1 MFKKSIAK
9 DLSEILKGQMTFE
22 EIYNILEHPTNEN
35 YGEYSFPTFQL
46 AKIYKKSP
54 NLIANSIKGKFDN
67 EYIHKAEVVNG
78 FLNFFLDRQSS
89 SQKIIECFNENALK
103 NNKLL
108 SAEKIVIDYS
118 SPNIAKPFSMG
129 HLRATVIGDSI
140 AKILEANGAKVIRIN
155 HLGDWGTQFGKL
167 IVAYKK
173 WGEQKRVENNPILE
187 LFHLYT
193 KFHEISK
200 DNPHIDLEARE
211 AFKLLESGHSEYE
224 HLWSWFRNVS
234 MESFNALYKLLDIN
248 FDYIQGE
255 SFYNERLKETIQLLE
270 ERELLTQ
277 DDGAYIV
284 DLEDLPPALIKKRDG
299 ASLYIT
305 RDLSAVLYRTETF
318 NPTRILYVV
327 GQEQSIHFKQLDK
340 LTRLLELTP
349 VIEHIPF
356 GLILKD
362 GKKMSTR
369 QGKVILLEDIIAEVE
384 QAVLRTLEKKKSNLR
399 NKKEIAKEI
408 AIASIKFH
416 DLKNDRLS
424 SYDLKI
430 DEMLAFE
437 GDTVLYIMYTYA
449 RIQSILGRTKYSDD
463 FKVDFQFEES
473 MWPILN
479 HLKSYNEILELSAI
493 NYTPSSICR
502 YSLQLCRLFNRYY
515 NSERILESTNE
526 KSKITLLKIV
536 SKNIEDS
543 MELLGISLVKEI

>member
-1 MFKKSIAK
+1 
-9 DLSEILKGQMTFE
+9 
-22 EIYNILEHPTNEN
+22 
-35 YGEYSFPTFQL
+35 
-46 AKIYKKSP
+46 
-54 NLIANSIKGKFDN
+54 FDN

-89 SQKIIECFNENALK
+89 SQKIIECFNENTLK

-437 GDTVLYIMYTYA
+437 GDTALYIMYTYA

-479 HLKSYNEILELSAI
+479 HLKSYNEIL
-493 NYTPSSICR
+493 
-502 YSLQLCRLFNRYY
+502 
-515 NSERILESTNE
+515 
-526 KSKITLLKIV
+526 
-536 SKNIEDS
+536 
-543 MELLGISLVKEI
+543 

>member
-1 MFKKSIAK
+1 
-9 DLSEILKGQMTFE
+9 
-22 EIYNILEHPTNEN
+22 
-35 YGEYSFPTFQL
+35 
-46 AKIYKKSP
+46 
-54 NLIANSIKGKFDN
+54 
-67 EYIHKAEVVNG
+67 
-78 FLNFFLDRQSS
+78 
-89 SQKIIECFNENALK
+89 
-103 NNKLL
+103 
-108 SAEKIVIDYS
+108 
-118 SPNIAKPFSMG
+118 
-129 HLRATVIGDSI
+129 
-140 AKILEANGAKVIRIN
+140 
-155 HLGDWGTQFGKL
+155 
-167 IVAYKK
+167 
-173 WGEQKRVENNPILE
+173 
-187 LFHLYT
+187 
-193 KFHEISK
+193 
-200 DNPHIDLEARE
+200 
-211 AFKLLESGHSEYE
+211 
-224 HLWSWFRNVS
+224 
-234 MESFNALYKLLDIN
+234 
-248 FDYIQGE
+248 
-255 SFYNERLKETIQLLE
+255 
-270 ERELLTQ
+270 
-277 DDGAYIV
+277 
-284 DLEDLPPALIKKRDG
+284 DLPPALIKKRDG

-437 GDTVLYIMYTYA
+437 GDTALYIMYTYA

-473 MWPILN
+473 MWTILN

-526 KSKITLLKIV
+526 
-536 SKNIEDS
+536 
-543 MELLGISLVKEI
+543 

>member
-1 MFKKSIAK
+1 M
-9 DLSEILKGQMTFE
+9 
-22 EIYNILEHPTNEN
+22 
-35 YGEYSFPTFQL
+35 
-46 AKIYKKSP
+46 
-54 NLIANSIKGKFDN
+54 
-67 EYIHKAEVVNG
+67 
-78 FLNFFLDRQSS
+78 
-89 SQKIIECFNENALK
+89 IECFNENALK

-255 SFYNERLKETIQLLE
+255 SFYNERLKETIKLLE

-284 DLEDLPPALIKKRDG
+284 DLGDLPPALIKKRDG

-437 GDTVLYIMYTYA
+437 GDTALYIMYTYA

-463 FKVDFQFEES
+463 FKGDFQFEES
-473 MWPILN
+473 MWPILK
-479 HLKSYNEILELSAI
+479 HLKSYNEVLELSAI

-515 NSERILESTNE
+515 NIERILESTNE

-543 MELLGISLVKEI
+543 MELLGINLVKEI